1 MPVRAL
7 TPLTF
12 ATNAAR
18 HSPNK
23 APRTRANGG
32 QSFDLI
38 SIVCACQ
45 AQAELLFKIYHFA
58 QVTPNDTYVYSAPS
72 TLPLEHFTLGP
83 KTRTVAVS
91 PTPFLSRTRTNC
103 TNPNTSPTKTY
114 DSYTWPDSVAPS
126 THVTPVPL
134 SYHAGWLPRIKKAVP
149 VSDRVLRSHV
159 GNKFRGLAVTPLN
172 GLDFD

>member
-45 AQAELLFKIYHFA
+45 AELLFKIYHFA

-72 TLPLEHFTLGP
+72 TLEHFTLGP
-83 KTRTVAVS
+83 KTRSRRVAYS
-91 PTPFLSRTRTNC
+91 FPI
-103 TNPNTSPTKTY
+103 
-114 DSYTWPDSVAPS
+114 
-126 THVTPVPL
+126 THENQLHEP
-134 SYHAGWLPRIKKAVP
+134 
-149 VSDRVLRSHV
+149 
-159 GNKFRGLAVTPLN
+159 
-172 GLDFD
+172 

>member
-1 MPVRAL
+1 MPTGRRVGVRLHAFAARSRDRAQSSGLTRHVDGCRNFGSKRPLCTAAMPVRAL

-83 KTRTVAVS
+83 KTRSRRVAYS
-91 PTPFLSRTRTNC
+91 FPITHENNC
-103 TNPNTSPTKTY
+103 TNPNTSPTKTSELCVCVCTLAY
-114 DSYTWPDSVAPS
+114 VPS
-126 THVTPVPL
+126 
-134 SYHAGWLPRIKKAVP
+134 G
-149 VSDRVLRSHV
+149 
-159 GNKFRGLAVTPLN
+159 
-172 GLDFD
+172 